1 MSIME
6 TTVSQFGA
14 AFGGAAGPIRSV
26 ASRTADLVPTAARV
40 AEMLNPNLDLRDR
53 VGRLTIR
60 LTYGIPAIA
69 VELAREAGSQ
79 LLRGDYCALADSA
92 LCNATAI
99 EAATDT
105 ALLACL
111 GNSRDKLG
119 VVCDAARAVK
129 LRRQTQSTVPTPVL
143 EPYVA

>member
-79 LLRGDYCALADSA
+79 LLRGDYCALA
-92 LCNATAI
+92 LQCY
-99 EAATDT
+99 
-105 ALLACL
+105 
-111 GNSRDKLG
+111 GNRSRDRYR
-119 VVCDAARAVK
+119 AARVSGKQPRQAGRG
-129 LRRQTQSTVPTPVL
+129 LRRCQGG
-143 EPYVA
+143 